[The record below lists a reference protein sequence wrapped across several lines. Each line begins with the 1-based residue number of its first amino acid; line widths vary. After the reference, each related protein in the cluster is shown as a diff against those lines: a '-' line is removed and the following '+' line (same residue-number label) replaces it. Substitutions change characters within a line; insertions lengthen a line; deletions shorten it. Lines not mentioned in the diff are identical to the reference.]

1 MSFNYTNNNTYL
13 TPEEMAA
20 LNTPIGQFTGSKTI
34 TGSVS
39 AYLRAGSAAD
49 KGNTSRFLSGL
60 ITDTRT
66 SIASVTSANL
76 IIGGNTAPFVNF
88 GMPAVQFNFP
98 TDSIEDV
105 IGVTAEF
112 LAQEKV
118 RGTGDELSILV
129 KKG

>member
-1 MSFNYTNNNTYL
+1 MSFNYTNNTTYL

-34 TGSVS
+34 TGSIS
-39 AYLRAGSAAD
+39 AYLRACSTTDKNNSA
-49 KGNTSRFLSGL
+49 RFLAGL
-60 ITDTRT
+60 VTDTRT
-66 SIASVTSANL
+66 SVASVSSANL
-76 IIGGNTAPFVNF
+76 IVGGNTAPYVNF

-98 TDSIEDV
+98 TDTIEDV